1 MLTRVHSAATLG
13 LEARVLDIEVD
24 ASGGFPRFTIVG
36 LPDAAVR
43 EARERVRSAL
53 KNSGFAFPSGAVTVN
68 LAPADFRKS
77 GAALD
82 LPVALGLAALGGA
95 AALAPGRRVI
105 VGELGLGGEVRP
117 VRGALCLALAA
128 RDAGFPEIVLPA
140 ASAPEASAV
149 DGIRVIP
156 VPHLSDAAGY
166 LFGGRAVA
174 PLTGAVGG
182 FEPPNPPPDFSDLR
196 GQLVA
201 RRAAEIAAA
210 GGHHLLLTGP
220 PGAGKTMLARR
231 LPGILA
237 PLSDPEALEV
247 TRVHSVA
254 GTLPAG
260 AGLIRIPP
268 FRAPHHGISA
278 PGLVGGGARPVPGEM
293 SLAHRGTLFLDE
305 IPEFRRDALEAIR
318 QPLEERSIAVV
329 RVGGACVF
337 PCDVLLVAAMN
348 PCPCGFAGDPRR
360 ACLCDPRERTRY
372 ARKLSG
378 PLLDRIDLHVAMRDL
393 TWPELRGR
401 ENGEP
406 SAPIRGRVAGARA
419 LAGARRPGTPGFRN
433 ADLTAPELLQHGRL
447 DAGGL
452 RVLETAVE
460 RLHLS
465 ARAIHRA
472 LRVARTIAD
481 LEESE
486 RVRAPHLSEALS
498 FRPSHASPISCPIEQ
513 G

>member
-1 MLTRVHSAATLG
+1 MLARVHSAATLG
-13 LEARVLDIEVD
+13 LDARVLDIEVD
-24 ASGGFPRFTIVG
+24 ASDGFPRFTIVG

-82 LPVALGLAALGGA
+82 LPLALGLAALGGSA
-95 AALAPGRRVI
+95 AIPTARRVI

-140 ASAPEASAV
+140 ASAREASAV
-149 DGIRVIP
+149 DRIRVIP
-156 VPHLSDAAGY
+156 VRHLSDAASH
-166 LFGGRAVA
+166 LFGGRDLA
-174 PLTGAVGG
+174 PLRPELGG
-182 FEPPNPPPDFSDLR
+182 SAPLPPPSPDFSDLR

-237 PLSDPEALEV
+237 PLSDAEALEV

-254 GTLPAG
+254 GTLPVG
-260 AGLIRIPP
+260 AGLIRTPP

-278 PGLVGGGARPVPGEM
+278 PGLVGGGARPLPGEM
-293 SLAHRGTLFLDE
+293 SLAHRGALFLDE

-318 QPLEERSIAVV
+318 QPLEERRIAVV

-360 ACLCDPRERTRY
+360 SCACDPRERTRY

-393 TWPELRGR
+393 AWPELRGR
-401 ENGEP
+401 EGGEP
-406 SAPIRGRVAGARA
+406 SSPIRARVERARA
-419 LAGARRPGTPGFRN
+419 RAHSRRPATPGFRN
-433 ADLTAPELLQHGRL
+433 SDLSAQELVQHCLL
-447 DAGGL
+447 DADGS
-452 RVLETAVE
+452 RVLEKAAE
-460 RLHLS
+460 RLRLS

-481 LEESE
+481 LAESE
-486 RVRAPHLSEALS
+486 RVVSTHLSEALS
-498 FRPSHASPISCPIEQ
+498 FRPSPPPP
-513 G
+513 

>member
-1 MLTRVHSAATLG
+1 MLTRIHSAATLG
-13 LEARVLDIEVD
+13 LEARVLDVEVD

-82 LPVALGLAALGGA
+82 LPVALGLAALGGVA
-95 AALAPGRRVI
+95 PRPGRRVI

-128 RDAGFPEIVLPA
+128 KEAGFPEILLPA
-140 ASAPEASAV
+140 ASALEACAV
-149 DGIRVIP
+149 DGLRVIP
-156 VPHLSDAAGY
+156 VRHLSDAAGH
-166 LFGGRAVA
+166 LLGARPIPARGRPEGPSA
-174 PLTGAVGG
+174 PA
-182 FEPPNPPPDFSDLR
+182 PPPPDFAELK

-210 GGHHLLLTGP
+210 GGHHLLLVGP

-237 PLSDPEALEV
+237 PLSDAEALEV

-254 GTLPAG
+254 GTLAAG
-260 AGLIRIPP
+260 AGLVTAPP
-268 FRAPHHGISA
+268 FRAPHHGISSA
-278 PGLVGGGARPVPGEM
+278 GLVGGGARPVPGEM
-293 SLAHRGTLFLDE
+293 SLAHRGALFLDE
-305 IPEFRRDALEAIR
+305 LPEFRRDALEAIR
-318 QPLEERSIAVV
+318 QPLEERSITVV

-337 PCDVLLVAAMN
+337 PSDVLLVAAMN

-360 ACLCDPRERTRY
+360 SCHCEPRERTRY

-378 PLLDRIDLHVAMRDL
+378 PLVDRIDLHVAMRDVS
-393 TWPELRGR
+393 WAELRR
-401 ENGEP
+401 SASDEP
-406 SAPIRGRVAGARA
+406 SAAIRARVQRARSVA
-419 LAGARRPGTPGFRN
+419 AARRPGVSGFRN
-433 ADLTAPELLQHGRL
+433 ADLSASELLAHSRL
-447 DAGGL
+447 DAAGS
-452 RVLETAVE
+452 RVLEAGV
-460 RLHLS
+460 RCLRLS

-481 LEESE
+481 LAESD
-486 RVRAPHLSEALS
+486 RVLAAHLSEALS
-498 FRPSHASPISCPIEQ
+498 FRPASMSSCPVEQ
-513 G
+513 D